1 MSRLGAEVE
10 IPCCFI
16 SKQDEWTTDF
26 GVGQRLARMAGQD
39 AGGRRSR
46 SPRKGGGS
54 MDRVFRALIA
64 LSTLFLLSSLAR
76 QALAEDLEQAWGI
89 ALRVNDRLQSQQF
102 LSTAAVSDLSAAKR
116 ARLPT
121 VSTQNYNFLLT
132 NSPTVNLGS
141 GVSPSTGLP
150 HYFPALG
157 QNQNDLPIS
166 FTFATLPLYTGGKL
180 LRDIDAAGHRVA
192 TQRNE
197 ESRTALDLKL
207 VVAESYVG
215 VLRARRNL
223 EVAKSNVKQLS
234 SFAKDVKARRE
245 QGLAIRSDDLAAEVS
260 LRNAQIGEI
269 QAKNALKTAW
279 ATYNRYLCRP
289 LATVVDLDELSNV
302 PALDADWKA
311 LPERAMEANSDS
323 MEMNE
328 SELDAMTR
336 QAMRRP
342 ELASLTS
349 QARTLGAQA
358 ESTLSN
364 IRPQVG
370 IGGGFAFLGAVG
382 AAPQGYGA
390 MMLSANWTF
399 TDSGATR
406 RRAAAIRQREFA
418 TLKQRADL
426 EADIALQ
433 VRTRWLDLQT
443 AHMRVP
449 VARVAVA
456 EAEENNNVLMDRY
469 RHEVSTYT
477 EVLDAETR
485 RVLSLTNFYNSL
497 YDESLAFF
505 RLRRAIGDL

>member
-1 MSRLGAEVE
+1 MTVLCTDCGILHSPTTTPFRIEKQRKPGE
-10 IPCCFI
+10 IWC
-16 SKQDEWTTDF
+16 
-26 GVGQRLARMAGQD
+26 V
-39 AGGRRSR
+39 
-46 SPRKGGGS
+46 SPG
-54 MDRVFRALIA
+54 
-64 LSTLFLLSSLAR
+64 
-76 QALAEDLEQAWGI
+76 
-89 ALRVNDRLQSQQF
+89 VNDRLQSQQF
-102 LSTAAVSDLSAAKR
+102 LSTAAGTDLSAAER

-166 FTFATLPLYTGGKL
+166 FTFATLPLYTGGKI

-289 LATVVDLDELSNV
+289 LATAVDLDELSNV
-302 PALDADWKA
+302 PAMDADWKA
-311 LPERAMEANSDS
+311 LAERAMEANSDS

-358 ESTLSN
+358 ELTLSN

-406 RRAAAIRQREFA
+406 RTQRRSASVSLPRSSNGPTWRPTSPFRSGPGGS
-418 TLKQRADL
+418 TSKQPTCASLLLASPSPR
-426 EADIALQ
+426 
-433 VRTRWLDLQT
+433 
-443 AHMRVP
+443 P
-449 VARVAVA
+449 
-456 EAEENNNVLMDRY
+456 
-469 RHEVSTYT
+469 
-477 EVLDAETR
+477 R
-485 RVLSLTNFYNSL
+485 RITTSSWIV
-497 YDESLAFF
+497 
-505 RLRRAIGDL
+505 IVMK